1 MNNIKYFVIYSN
13 SFKILTVF
21 DVNNFINTY
30 NSLISAKRLE
40 SEVKEKQTLFTQALL
55 NSTTYVSDFKDVA
68 KITKKANHDEIKLI
82 DYNQSPEFCFKAQL
96 KDENGN
102 FTKNYLFFEI
112 KKLINEN
119 KTYLIPTIKQT
130 QKINIVD
137 NEK

>member
-40 SEVKEKQTLFTQALL
+40 SEVKENQTLFTQALL

-96 KDENGN
+96 KDENEN

-119 KTYLIPTIKQT
+119 KTYLMPTLKQT
-130 QKINIVD
+130 QKINIID